1 MMQEARI
8 NKTKRQPS
16 KWQENIRKQH
26 IQKEINIHIYK
37 ELVQLNIKNKNNK
50 KQTTW
55 LENEQSTWMDI
66 FPKKT

>member
-37 ELVQLNIKNKNNK
+37 ELVQLNIKNKNTK
-50 KQTTW
+50 KQTT
-55 LENEQSTWMDI
+55 
-66 FPKKT
+66 